1 MTYVPGELTVSKE
14 GLLLSTGLDV
24 RIIARSGEP
33 VQYMNRN
40 ATSDELFH
48 DRPDA
53 ADVLKY
59 QKVTSTWAEDGYIR
73 QTQRLEMKKAGLV
86 RYFLIRKGMWS
97 SIGVF
102 WKAPRRIVEAG
113 NRLGNVDKL

>member
-1 MTYVPGELTVSKE
+1 MEANGETNLADDMTYVPGELTVSKE

-53 ADVLKY
+53 ADVFEIPESHKH
-59 QKVTSTWAEDGYIR
+59 
-73 QTQRLEMKKAGLV
+73 
-86 RYFLIRKGMWS
+86 
-97 SIGVF
+97 
-102 WKAPRRIVEAG
+102 
-113 NRLGNVDKL
+113 LG